1 MKVGFTFINQ
11 DMKLTCLCF
20 AESIRGNIALLIN
33 HEKTTAIF
41 PGLGDIIFTILE
53 TRSAIT
59 TSEKIRFNIDNSIF
73 NLQTVGRLKSS
84 LFCLKNCK

>member
-33 HEKTTAIF
+33 HENGLFITARDVSRENNGNFSWACGHYFYDIRNAI
-41 PGLGDIIFTILE
+41 GDYDKRKDTL
-53 TRSAIT
+53 
-59 TSEKIRFNIDNSIF
+59 
-73 NLQTVGRLKSS
+73 
-84 LFCLKNCK
+84 